1 MGSSKCINYLNLR
14 NNVDNVVNVS
24 YKTIKIRNETYES
37 INVLIADLIKELK
50 RPVSMDEAL
59 RYLLKCRKNKP
70 STFAGG
76 WKMDETEYEKVKSE
90 LKEGW
95 KRWEL

>member
-1 MGSSKCINYLNLR
+1 MFLFYPWGLHHLFKLKE
-14 NNVDNVVNVS
+14 NVDIVVNVS
-24 YKTIKIRNETYES
+24 YKTIKIRDETYES

-76 WKMDETEYEKVKSE
+76 WKMDEKEYETVKKTKS
-90 LKEGW
+90 LQL
-95 KRWEL
+95 RI